1 MKFARI
7 VLTVAVALVATSAA
21 AAPRLIVEQL
31 RSQRGL
37 LCTADRTWCVKKAA
51 GEEALDVYKAGQFAA
66 HPVASVPMPKGGDIG
81 EVEGTPWGAIIRFGA
96 PDQGVA
102 LVGVTLTERQMYS
115 GGGASVDRLA
125 LYEIR
130 EGRPPLKAIE
140 LPLSSSIMI
149 RACFTPQDQRARRD
163 ACHDEYDFTA
173 TLSPLPQDPSRLL
186 YRSRAETFP
195 GKVSRGEDSNAK
207 TALRKQ
213 DLRHVIDPAC
223 SLTRVL
229 TRNPSTGAL
238 TWDKPLPPCSDFLE
252 P

>member
-1 MKFARI
+1 MKVAHI
-7 VLTVAVALVATSAA
+7 ILAAVAMFAATSAI
-21 AAPRLIVEQL
+21 AAPRLAVEQL
-31 RSQRGL
+31 RSQRGM
-37 LCTADRTWCVKKAA
+37 LCTSDRAWCVKKNA
-51 GEEALDVYKAGQFAA
+51 GENVLDVYKAGQFAA

-81 EVEGTPWGAIIRFGA
+81 EIEGSPWGAIIRLG
-96 PDQGVA
+96 PPEQGVA

-125 LYEIR
+125 LYEIH

-163 ACHDEYDFTA
+163 ACHDEYDYSA

-195 GKVSRGEDSNAK
+195 GKVSRGEDSTAK

-213 DLRHVIDPAC
+213 DLRHVVDPAC
-223 SLTRVL
+223 SVTRVL
-229 TRNPSTGAL
+229 TRNPATGAL
-238 TWDKPLPPCSDFLE
+238 TWDKPLPPCQDFLE